1 MKNKICFMILGLL
14 SFWSCSPSNDRESK
28 KDKEIL
34 KISTTKLNDYND
46 SVNNEQEGL
55 KNKVMK
61 LDSSE
66 SLVKEDIFSYSSINR
81 DQSQFRLN
89 MENGYLQMKD
99 TVKQRSDNLNWETI
113 DKVNISFE
121 KKYQL
126 LTTLK
131 PKYKDDGDIYA
142 VNVFVVMNKSN
153 GDIFYKEQDA
163 KGWETISTA
172 NLKICDNC
180 YSFFY
185 GFNINFF
192 EYAVATN
199 DRTNEVFNLIGHD
212 GEITGRQSWIWE
224 KGKCKEADWH

>member
-1 MKNKICFMILGLL
+1 MILGLL

-55 KNKVMK
+55 KNKVLK

-180 YSFFY
+180 YSFF
-185 GFNINFF
+185 
-192 EYAVATN
+192 
-199 DRTNEVFNLIGHD
+199 
-212 GEITGRQSWIWE
+212 
-224 KGKCKEADWH
+224 